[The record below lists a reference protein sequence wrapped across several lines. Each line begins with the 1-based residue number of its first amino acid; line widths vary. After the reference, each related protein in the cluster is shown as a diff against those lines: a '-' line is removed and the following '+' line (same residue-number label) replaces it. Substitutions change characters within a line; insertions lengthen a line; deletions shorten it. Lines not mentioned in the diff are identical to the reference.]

1 MKFSLPTLCLL
12 VSVTLLCIPSY
23 PALADAGA
31 EFTSPATLMETAQ
44 YRAQRQGRFFVVSLK
59 TPHQVL
65 STSGINGGQSTEIDT
80 LVNYQSMEARGDQLR
95 FMAQITLNPQDYHRS
110 IAEQIGI
117 DPKSVALMGT
127 AANIQQMEKVEKHFA
142 DLTVTAFVTAG
153 VKGNAQR
160 AGDPTQWYQ
169 DSTSGK
175 VINKPT
181 AEQQASASDFK
192 TAHQGTINIMLLIN
206 RELEAGAQT
215 KVALLATEAKSAAL
229 SELVISSRSSS
240 FLATGT
246 GTDQLIIA
254 SPVKTNNPPL
264 PSASGHLKLGELVGS
279 AVREA
284 VLEALRWRGPPA
296 SSTGN
301 IFHAL
306 GRFGLSEERL
316 LEALQQH
323 LSKDDFSL
331 VKQNLHS
338 LSFDARV
345 SAAAYGY
352 AEILDRLSF
361 GNLPSNIAAE
371 VLLDQAS
378 QAAVA
383 VSAKPNK
390 WPVFWQSLANL
401 ESNATAKNSQQ
412 EQQMALFMAAIAH
425 GWQAKWSD

>member
-1 MKFSLPTLCLL
+1 MKFSLPALRSLA
-12 VSVTLLCIPSY
+12 SITLLCIASY
-23 PALADAGA
+23 PALALTGA
-31 EFTSPATLMETAQ
+31 EFDSPATLMETFQ
-44 YRAQRQGRFFVVSLK
+44 YKAQRQGRYFVVSLK

-65 STSGINGGQSTEIDT
+65 STSGVNGGQSTDIDY

-95 FMAQITLNPQDYHRS
+95 FMAQITLNPEDYHQS
-110 IAEQIGI
+110 IAAQIGV
-117 DPKSVALMGT
+117 DSESVALMGT
-127 AANIQQMEKVEKHFA
+127 AANIQQMAKVEKHFA

-153 VKGNAQR
+153 VNGNAQR

-169 DSTSGK
+169 DSSSGK
-175 VINKPT
+175 VVNKLT
-181 AEQQASASDFK
+181 AEQQASASAFK
-192 TAHQGTINIMLLIN
+192 TANQGTINIMLLIN

-246 GTDQLIIA
+246 GTDQLTIA
-254 SPVKTNNPPL
+254 SPVNTDNPPL

-284 VLEALRWRGPPA
+284 VLEALRWQNGLQA

-306 GRFGLSEERL
+306 GRFGLSQEGL
-316 LEALQQH
+316 IGALQQH
-323 LSKDDFSL
+323 LSEDDFSL
-331 VKQNLHS
+331 AKQNLHS

-352 AEILDRLSF
+352 AELLDRLRF
-361 GNLPSNIAAE
+361 GNLPANIAAE
-371 VLLDQAS
+371 ALLDQAS

-390 WPVFWQSLANL
+390 WPVFWQALAELGVNKSS
-401 ESNATAKNSQQ
+401 EQ
-412 EQQMALFMAAIAH
+412 EQQIALFMAAIAQ